1 MSQAIAIQN
10 EPLAGGRAVPV
21 TVAKTANTTALVVA
35 WIAIEASG
43 RTGGTFSVRAEV
55 RAERNVAATSESI
68 PPKGTA
74 KAHHAAA
81 GLAAASAVTTTTTP
95 ASPSPRP
102 AH

>member
-1 MSQAIAIQN
+1 MSQTIAVQN

-21 TVAKTANTTALVVA
+21 ATARTANTTELAEA
-35 WIAIEASG
+35 WIAIEARG
-43 RTGGTFSVRAEV
+43 RTGAEPDARAD
-55 RAERNVAATSESI
+55 RNVAATSEII